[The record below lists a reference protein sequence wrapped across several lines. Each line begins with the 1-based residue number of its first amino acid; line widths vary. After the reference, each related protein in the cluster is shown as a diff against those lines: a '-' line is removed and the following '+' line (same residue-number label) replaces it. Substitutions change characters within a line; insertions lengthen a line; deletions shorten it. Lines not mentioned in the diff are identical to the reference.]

1 MAGNLDPKP
10 ATRHVARMSDR
21 VPPDLD
27 MLSDGSFR
35 LPPQPPRPP
44 ILTRIFIWAAVIA
57 VIAGGLAVAA
67 FALWIA
73 LILIP
78 VALAAAVIAWLA
90 FRFQLWRARSSV
102 GGQRDVWR
110 R

>member
-1 MAGNLDPKP
+1 MR
-10 ATRHVARMSDR
+10 T
-21 VPPDLD
+21 
-27 MLSDGSFR
+27 DGSFR
-35 LPPQPPRPP
+35 LPPRPP

-57 VIAGGLAVAA
+57 VLAGGLALAA

-73 LILIP
+73 LILVP
-78 VALAAAVIAWLA
+78 VALLAAVIAWLA

-102 GGQRDVWR
+102 SGQRDVWR

>member
-1 MAGNLDPKP
+1 
-10 ATRHVARMSDR
+10 MSDR
-21 VPPDLD
+21 HPPELE
-27 MLSDGSFR
+27 MRADGSFS
-35 LPPQPPRPP
+35 LPPRPP
-44 ILTRIFIWAAVIA
+44 ILTRIIIWAAVIA

-90 FRFQLWRARSSV
+90 FRFQLWRARGSV

>member
-1 MAGNLDPKP
+1 MSQRDPP
-10 ATRHVARMSDR
+10 ELEMRA
-21 VPPDLD
+21 
-27 MLSDGSFR
+27 DGSFR
-35 LPPQPPRPP
+35 MPPRPP
-44 ILTRIFIWAAVIA
+44 ILTRIFIWAAVVA

-73 LILIP
+73 LFLVP
-78 VALAAAVIAWLA
+78 VALVAAVIAWLA
-90 FRFQLWRARSSV
+90 FRFQLWRGGGSV

>member
-1 MAGNLDPKP
+1 
-10 ATRHVARMSDR
+10 MSDH
-21 VPPDLD
+21 VPPELE
-27 MLSDGSFR
+27 MRVDGSFR
-35 LPPQPPRPP
+35 TPPRPP

-57 VIAGGLAVAA
+57 VIAGGLAAAA

-73 LILIP
+73 LILVP
-78 VALAAAVIAWLA
+78 VALLAAVIAWLA
-90 FRFQLWRARSSV
+90 FRFQLWRARNSI